1 VNGGDILGSVTTE
14 LGLRFNLVAL
24 LPNTALALFVA
35 ALVRSGAASGAP
47 DLDKLFPLP
56 SAANLGLVTLAAVLL
71 SLILHPFQLRLMR
84 LFEGYWG
91 DGRLGTTLGNLGVE
105 LHRRRCDRL
114 DLLGRDP
121 AVPES
126 VIAHTSQE
134 AVKAW
139 RESVKERALEQRSSY
154 PEDDD
159 RLLPTRL
166 GNILRA
172 AEDSA
177 GQRYGLDSVAFW
189 PRLYPYIKGELADS
203 LARVRD
209 QLDLSVRM
217 CATLIVA
224 TLVATGLLATD
235 GWWLLVPATTAVLA
249 WIAYRS
255 ALGTAAAYGEDV
267 HVAFDLH
274 RFDMLEAMRYPLPAN
289 LDEEREFNDQLTKF
303 LQSGT
308 RIGGDAVRHEYDH
321 GQRKSEESDSAPGRL
336 VGLFFWLGRRAGGR
350 GGVERDPP

>member
-1 VNGGDILGSVTTE
+1 
-14 LGLRFNLVAL
+14 
-24 LPNTALALFVA
+24 
-35 ALVRSGAASGAP
+35 
-47 DLDKLFPLP
+47 
-56 SAANLGLVTLAAVLL
+56 LGLVTLAAVLA
-71 SLILHPFQLRLMR
+71 SLILHPFQLRLTR

-91 DGRLGTTLGNLGVE
+91 DGRLGRTLGNLCVE
-105 LHRRRCDRL
+105 LHRRHCDRL

-121 AVPES
+121 VVAES
-126 VIAHTSQE
+126 VIADASQRE
-134 AVKAW
+134 VAAW
-139 RESVKERALEQRSSY
+139 REGVKDRALEQRSSY

-209 QLDLSVRM
+209 QLDLSVRL

-224 TLVATGLLATD
+224 TLVATGMLATD
-235 GWWLLVPATTAVLA
+235 GRWLLVPATTAVLA

-255 ALGTAAAYGEDV
+255 ALSTASAYGEDV

-274 RFDMLEAMRYPLPAN
+274 RFDMLEGMHYRLPAN
-289 LDEEREFNDQLTKF
+289 LDEECEFNDQLTRF
-303 LQSGT
+303 LESRS
-308 RIGGDAVRHEYDH
+308 RIGGSGTSHEYDH
-321 GQRKSEESDSAPGRL
+321 RQRKSEETESPPGRL
-336 VGLFFWLGRRAGGR
+336 VGLFFWLGRRTGGR